1 MSITASE
8 LPKGTR
14 VAINPQTDRSRKILI
29 EGAVNEVLTKAT
41 EHPHGLLVKLE
52 TGEIGRV
59 KKMLLGSEPEKQDLN
74 EALSIL
80 NNSIED
86 IVAAGENHFAEFKTS
101 ALWSQSFTAE
111 TILQRGISQFGENT
125 SKVIIAKSL
134 AGFLNA
140 DGGSLIIGVKEVKD
154 TDDILMVGI
163 DSELHKLKDKTLDGY
178 RRMILDYIIKKYLP
192 SFIFNRINDYIRISF
207 QLIDGVNI
215 CLLTVLKSDKRVFLK
230 LNGEDVFMVRID
242 ASSRQIMG
250 NDLVEYCLNRF

>member
-1 MSITASE
+1 
-8 LPKGTR
+8 
-14 VAINPQTDRSRKILI
+14 
-29 EGAVNEVLTKAT
+29 
-41 EHPHGLLVKLE
+41 
-52 TGEIGRV
+52 
-59 KKMLLGSEPEKQDLN
+59 
-74 EALSIL
+74 
-80 NNSIED
+80 
-86 IVAAGENHFAEFKTS
+86 
-101 ALWSQSFTAE
+101 
-111 TILQRGISQFGENT
+111 LQRGISQFGENT

-207 QLIDGVNI
+207 QFIDGVNI